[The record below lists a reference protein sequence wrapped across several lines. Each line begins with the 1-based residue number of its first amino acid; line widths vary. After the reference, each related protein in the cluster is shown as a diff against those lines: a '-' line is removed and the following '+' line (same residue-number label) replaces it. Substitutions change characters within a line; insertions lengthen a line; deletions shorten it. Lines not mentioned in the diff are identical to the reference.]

1 MRKINIQYYHTPCG
15 PLVLGEYNGQLCLC
29 DWQYREARTT
39 VDNRLTK
46 GLKAGFIE
54 ENSDTLQTAKQQ
66 LTEYFNAKRNI
77 FDIPLLM
84 VGTPFQKTV
93 WQALLQVPFG
103 TTTSYLQL
111 AENIGNKKA
120 IRAVAN
126 ANGANAIS
134 IFIPCHRI
142 IGNNGKLVGYAGGL
156 DAKQKLLSIEQQC
169 S

>member
-1 MRKINIQYYHTPCG
+1 MNKINIQYYHSPCG
-15 PLVLGEYNGQLCLC
+15 KLILGEYNGQLCLC

-46 GLKAGFIE
+46 RLNAIFVE
-54 ENSDTLQTAKQQ
+54 EDSDILQAARQQ
-66 LTEYFNAKRNI
+66 LTEYFNAERNT
-77 FDIPLLM
+77 FAIPLLM

-93 WQALLQVPFG
+93 WQALTEIPFG
-103 TTTSYLQL
+103 STTSYLQL
-111 AENIGNKKA
+111 AEKIGNKRA
-120 IRAVAN
+120 TRAVAN

-156 DAKQKLLSIEQQC
+156 EAKQKLLHIEQQ
-169 S
+169 